1 MSASLRLKFGV
12 LAVALFC
19 LGVASALA
27 QRLETTQQ
35 RPGQIDRPATQP
47 DRPAT
52 QQQNQQQN
60 QQQYT
65 ARFRGTQGQT
75 AGQGQEVERYLAS
88 CLTLKN
94 QGEIELSQFAQQR
107 AQNPQ
112 VKQFAQQLVQDHQK
126 FVQKLQQVPGVEIG
140 NSRTLGASEQY
151 DANRQTNDTTRLPGS
166 PGANQANQ
174 RDARPGLNDAPA
186 NNRLNQDA
194 NQSLTADRAVDQ
206 GGALKELLAIDKQ
219 ITERCNQMVREE
231 LEAKTG
237 PEFDMCFVGTQIG
250 GHIHMLAA
258 LEVIEQQAQGELRQ
272 IAQEA
277 RPKVQQH
284 LEHAKQLAKQLE
296 SEAGSQSGARAERQ
310 PNRTQ
315 R

>member
-1 MSASLRLKFGV
+1 MKFGV

-19 LGVASALA
+19 VGVASALA
-27 QRLETTQQ
+27 QRQETTQQ
-35 RPGQIDRPATQP
+35 RPGQIDRPVTQP
-47 DRPAT
+47 DRPAA
-52 QQQNQQQN
+52 QQQN

-75 AGQGQEVERYLAS
+75 AGQGQEVEQYLAS

-94 QGEIELSQFAQQR
+94 QAAIDISQFGQQR

-112 VKQFAQQLVQDHQK
+112 VKQFAQQLVQDHRQ
-126 FVQKLQQVPGVEIG
+126 FVEKLQQVPNFEV
-140 NSRTLGASEQY
+140 GASRNLGSAEPY
-151 DANRQTNDTTRLPGS
+151 DTNRQTTDTTRLPGS
-166 PGANQANQ
+166 PGANQ

-186 NNRLNQDA
+186 TQRLNQDA
-194 NQSLTADRAVDQ
+194 NQSLTADRAVGQ
-206 GGALKELLAIDKQ
+206 GGALKELLTIDKQ
-219 ITERCNQMVREE
+219 ITERCSQMVREE

-237 PEFDMCFVGTQIG
+237 PEFDKCFVGVEIG
-250 GHIHMLAA
+250 NHVHMLAA

-296 SEAGSQSGARAERQ
+296 GETSGQPGARAERQ
-310 PNRTQ
+310 PSRTQ